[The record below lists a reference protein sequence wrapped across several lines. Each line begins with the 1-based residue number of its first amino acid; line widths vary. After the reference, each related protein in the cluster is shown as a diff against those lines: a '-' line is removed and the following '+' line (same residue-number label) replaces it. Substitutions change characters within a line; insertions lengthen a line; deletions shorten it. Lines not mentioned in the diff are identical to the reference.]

1 MRRRRTH
8 LSIGI
13 LLVAALALV
22 ATSFAIAGGRH
33 DGRGKNDER
42 DWAALLKGS
51 NEVPYANSKGSAVFT
66 ATVAKDEKSLTF
78 KLDYKDLSGNPLFA
92 HVHIG
97 QPRVN
102 GGVSFFLCGGG
113 GKPACPAATSGS
125 VTGTVLAT
133 DVLGPTAQ
141 NFAAGDLASVLAA
154 IRNGA
159 GYANMHTPALPGG
172 EIRGQL
178 FPAHGFGHKDDHH

>member
-1 MRRRRTH
+1 MRKRRTH
-8 LSIGI
+8 LTIGI
-13 LLVAALALV
+13 LIVAALALV
-22 ATSFAIAGGRH
+22 ATSFAVAGGRH
-33 DGRGKNDER
+33 DGKGKKHDQSNFS
-42 DWAALLKGS
+42 AQLKGS
-51 NEVPYANSKGSAVFT
+51 NEVPYANSKGSATFT
-66 ATVAKDEKSLTF
+66 AEVASDDKSLTF

-113 GKPACPAATSGS
+113 GKPACPAATSGTVS
-125 VTGTVLAT
+125 GTVMAT

-141 NFAAGDLASVLAA
+141 NFQAGDLASVLAA
-154 IRNGA
+154 IRDGA

-178 FPAHGFGHKDDHH
+178 RPGHGHGHGDHD